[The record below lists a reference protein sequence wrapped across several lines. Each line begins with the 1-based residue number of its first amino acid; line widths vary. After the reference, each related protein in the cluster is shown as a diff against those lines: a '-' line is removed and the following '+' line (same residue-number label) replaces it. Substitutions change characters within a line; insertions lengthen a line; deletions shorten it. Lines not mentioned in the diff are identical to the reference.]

1 MTDDHYEAPNKLS
14 WGKFQRYSSMM
25 LANDVWR
32 IGSIA
37 DGSCFFHSIL
47 TAINKNYRS
56 INSRSERIK
65 KVTEVRNAIA
75 RKITRTS
82 WEKLQ
87 NGEPAH
93 FSLLEKINEYENV
106 VLKVLKKHSRYQSSK
121 SRAWI
126 LKSIKYDK
134 SYEIIN
140 YVLGNNLVDMSNF
153 SRDCSKRE
161 GGYIPMS
168 ECGNIFVKHQL
179 KRYVQEIEKKLSK
192 LTKNCES
199 GDIEASVL
207 DYKELLKQ
215 FFDNAS
221 NAALTKLITYFSD
234 PSEWIGTEY
243 LSFLGNQ
250 FNINIL
256 IVDGKTGFPYIQGDD
271 SSIKTG
277 RSSIVLLNVD
287 ECHYETLGFEIE
299 NQNNKPKIKCR
310 LPWNHPMIQKI
321 VTLSNKSKN
330 KPKDLHEQKTTGVTE
345 DITTESNED
354 NDEEVDGD
362 NDEEVDGE
370 MEMKQ
375 DTTMIISDREETEFS
390 NSENDSDEEVDEND
404 SDDNSDGNSSEEN
417 N

>member
-14 WGKFQRYSSMM
+14 WGKFQRYSSMI
-25 LANDVWR
+25 LVNDVWR

-56 INSRSERIK
+56 LNSRSDRIK
-65 KVTEVRNAIA
+65 KVTEVRDAIS
-75 RKITRTS
+75 RKITRDS

-93 FSLLEKINEYENV
+93 FSLLEKINEYEHV

-126 LKSIKYDK
+126 LQSIKYDK

-140 YVLGNNLVDMSNF
+140 QVLGKNLIDMSNF
-153 SRDCSKRE
+153 SKDCSKSG

-168 ECGNIFVKHQL
+168 GCGNIFVKHQL
-179 KRYVQEIEKKLSK
+179 KRYVHEIEKKLSK
-192 LTKNCES
+192 LTKTCES

-207 DYKELLKQ
+207 DYKELLKN
-215 FFDNAS
+215 FFDKAS
-221 NAALTKLITYFSD
+221 EAALTKLITYFSD

-256 IVDGKTGFPYIQGDD
+256 IVDGNTGLPYIQGDD
-271 SSIKTG
+271 SSIKNG

-287 ECHYETLGFEIE
+287 QCHYETLGFEIE
-299 NQNNKPKIKCR
+299 NENNKPKIKCR

-321 VTLSNKSKN
+321 VSLSNKATDT
-330 KPKDLHEQKTTGVTE
+330 KDELHDNLFDEKADTSIENVEEE
-345 DITTESNED
+345 DETKRNETI
-354 NDEEVDGD
+354 V
-362 NDEEVDGE
+362 
-370 MEMKQ
+370 
-375 DTTMIISDREETEFS
+375 ISDREETEFS
-390 NSENDSDEEVDEND
+390 NSENDSDEEMDENV
-404 SDDNSDGNSSEEN
+404 SDVSSLGNSSDEED
-417 N
+417 

>member
-106 VLKVLKKHSRYQSSK
+106 VLKVLKKHTRYQSSK

-153 SRDCSKRE
+153 SRDCSKSG

-168 ECGNIFVKHQL
+168 DCGDIFVKHQL

-221 NAALTKLITYFSD
+221 EAALAKLITYFSD

-330 KPKDLHEQKTTGVTE
+330 PKDLHEKSTTGVTE
-345 DITTESNED
+345 DTVTESNED
-354 NDEEVDGD
+354 NDEEVEGD
-362 NDEEVDGE
+362 NDEEVEGE

-404 SDDNSDGNSSEEN
+404 SDDNSDGNSSDEDN
-417 N
+417 

>member
-1 MTDDHYEAPNKLS
+1 MTDDHYEAPTKLT
-14 WGKFQRYSSMM
+14 WGKFERYASTM
-25 LANDVWR
+25 LAKDVWR

-47 TAINKNYRS
+47 TAINKSYRS
-56 INSRSERIK
+56 INSRSDRIQ
-65 KVTEVRNAIA
+65 KVTEVRHAIA
-75 RKITRTS
+75 RKITRSS

-93 FSLLEKINEYENV
+93 FSLLEKLNEYENV
-106 VLKVLKKHSRYQSSK
+106 VLKVLKRPSRYKSSK

-126 LKSIKYDK
+126 LDAIKYEK

-140 YVLGNNLVDMSNF
+140 RVLGNNLIDLSSF
-153 SRDCSKRE
+153 SKDCSKTG

-179 KRYVQEIEKKLSK
+179 KRYVQEIEKQLNALSK
-192 LTKNCES
+192 QCVS

-207 DYKELLKQ
+207 DYKELLKH
-215 FFDNAS
+215 FFSNAS
-221 NAALTKLITYFSD
+221 DSALSKLISYFSD
-234 PSEWIGTEY
+234 PTEWIGTEY

-256 IVDGKTGFPYIQGDD
+256 IVDGKTGLPYVQGDD
-271 SSIKTG
+271 SAIKTG

-310 LPWNHPMIQKI
+310 LPWTHPMIQKI
-321 VTLSNKSKN
+321 VNLGNKSSN
-330 KPKDLHEQKTTGVTE
+330 TTDPLHSEIFGET
-345 DITTESNED
+345 NEEM
-354 NDEEVDGD
+354 DEEM
-362 NDEEVDGE
+362 DEETNEETNEEINNDLE
-370 MEMKQ
+370 LKQ
-375 DTTMIISDREETEFS
+375 DEEEHHETIISDKEETVFS
-390 NSENDSDEEVDEND
+390 NSEDDEDEESQHD
-404 SDDNSDGNSSEEN
+404 SSSSESEDDDN
-417 N
+417 

>member
-25 LANDVWR
+25 LVKDVWR

-56 INSRSERIK
+56 LNSRSDRIK
-65 KVTEVRNAIA
+65 KVTEVRDTIA
-75 RKITRTS
+75 KKITRNS

-93 FSLLEKINEYENV
+93 FSLLEKINEYEHV
-106 VLKVLKKHSRYQSSK
+106 VLKVLKKHSRYHSSK

-126 LKSIKYDK
+126 LQSIKYDK

-140 YVLGNNLVDMSNF
+140 QVLGENLIDMSNF
-153 SRDCSKRE
+153 SKDCSKSD

-168 ECGNIFVKHQL
+168 GCGNIFVKHQL
-179 KRYVQEIEKKLSK
+179 KRYVHEIEKKLSK
-192 LTKNCES
+192 LTKTCES

-207 DYKELLKQ
+207 DYKELLKN
-215 FFDNAS
+215 FFDKAS
-221 NAALTKLITYFSD
+221 EAALTTLITYFSD

-256 IVDGKTGFPYIQGDD
+256 IVDGNTGLPYIQGDN
-271 SSIKTG
+271 SSIKNG

-287 ECHYETLGFEIE
+287 QCHYETLGFEIE

-321 VTLSNKSKN
+321 VSFSNKTTET
-330 KPKDLHEQKTTGVTE
+330 KDELRDNLFDEKVETSNENTEEEDDQITEDGEIENQNKTTV
-345 DITTESNED
+345 
-354 NDEEVDGD
+354 
-362 NDEEVDGE
+362 
-370 MEMKQ
+370 
-375 DTTMIISDREETEFS
+375 ISDHEETEFS
-390 NSENDSDEEVDEND
+390 NSENDSDEEMND
-404 SDDNSDGNSSEEN
+404 DVSDASSHGNSSDEGD
-417 N
+417 

>member
-14 WGKFQRYSSMM
+14 WGKFQRYSSPM
-25 LANDVWR
+25 LVNDVWR

-56 INSRSERIK
+56 INSRSDRIK

-93 FSLLEKINEYENV
+93 FSLLEKINEYESV
-106 VLKVLKKHSRYQSSK
+106 VLKVLKKPSRYQSSK

-126 LKSIKYDK
+126 LNAIKYDK

-140 YVLGNNLVDMSNF
+140 KVLENNLVDMSTF
-153 SRDCSKRE
+153 SKDCSKSG

-168 ECGNIFVKHQL
+168 DCGNIFVKYQL
-179 KRYVQEIEKKLSK
+179 KRYVKEIEKKLSK

-221 NAALTKLITYFSD
+221 EAALAKLINYFSD
-234 PSEWIGTEY
+234 PREWIGTEY

-256 IVDGKTGFPYIQGDD
+256 IVDSKTGLPYIQGDD
-271 SSIKTG
+271 SAIKKG

-321 VTLSNKSKN
+321 VTLSNKSSK
-330 KPKDLHEQKTTGVTE
+330 TE
-345 DITTESNED
+345 DVLRDEVFEKVTNDNTTESNDET
-354 NDEEVDGD
+354 NDDDDEVDED
-362 NDEEVDGE
+362 I
-370 MEMKQ
+370 EMKK
-375 DTTMIISDREETEFS
+375 DTTTILSDHDETEFS
-390 NSENDSDEEVDEND
+390 NSENDSDEEIEEDDAGSDSQEDSSDE
-404 SDDNSDGNSSEEN
+404 DN
-417 N
+417 

>member
-1 MTDDHYEAPNKLS
+1 MTDDHYEAPNKLT
-14 WGKFQRYSSMM
+14 WGKFQRYSTQM

-56 INSRSERIK
+56 INSRSDRIK

-93 FSLLEKINEYENV
+93 FSLLEKINEYETV
-106 VLKVLKKHSRYQSSK
+106 VLKVLKKHSRYQASK

-134 SYEIIN
+134 SYEIFN
-140 YVLGNNLVDMSNF
+140 QVLGDNLIDMNNF
-153 SRDCSKRE
+153 SKDCSKSGG

-168 ECGNIFVKHQL
+168 DCGNIFVKCQL

-199 GDIEASVL
+199 GDIEASVV
-207 DYKELLKQ
+207 DYKELLKK
-215 FFDNAS
+215 FFDKAS
-221 NAALTKLITYFSD
+221 EAALTKLITYFSD

-256 IVDGKTGFPYIQGDD
+256 IVDGKTGLPYIQGDD

-287 ECHYETLGFEIE
+287 QCHYETLGFEIE

-321 VTLSNKSKN
+321 VTLGNKSTN
-330 KPKDLHEQKTTGVTE
+330 TKDDPPEEIV
-345 DITTESNED
+345 
-354 NDEEVDGD
+354 EEVEADTKIESSEES
-362 NDEEVDGE
+362 DEVNGE
-370 MEMKQ
+370 IETKQ
-375 DTTMIISDREETEFS
+375 NTTTIISDREETEFS
-390 NSENDSDEEVDEND
+390 NSENDSDEEMEEDV
-404 SDDNSDGNSSEEN
+404 SDDNSLGNTSDEDD
-417 N
+417 